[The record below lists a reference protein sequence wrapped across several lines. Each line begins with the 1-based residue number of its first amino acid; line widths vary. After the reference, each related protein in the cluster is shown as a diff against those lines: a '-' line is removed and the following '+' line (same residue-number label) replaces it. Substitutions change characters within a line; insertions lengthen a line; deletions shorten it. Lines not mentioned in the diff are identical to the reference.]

1 MASRACTVAGATA
14 AAASRPCR
22 LWLALVTLLLVSACE
37 RGEQTPS
44 DAVLELSGST
54 MGTSYSVKIAQVP
67 ESRGAAQLRQEIED
81 VLEDVNAH
89 MSTYRP
95 DSELS
100 CFNRARDVDW
110 LPASESLVE
119 VVDEALAISEMTDG
133 AYDVTVGPLVNLWGF
148 GPDFEVL
155 DSPSEQEL
163 TEVRRHVGYKLLH
176 TRQMPPEIRKD
187 DPRVYVDLSSL
198 AKGYGVD
205 RVAEHLESA
214 GVGSYLVE
222 IGGELRGRGRHP
234 RGTPWRIGIETPTP
248 GERSVFSIIG
258 LEDLSVA
265 TSGDYRNYR
274 EVDGRRLSHIIDP
287 YSGRPIEHAAVS
299 VTVLDPSA
307 MRADALAT
315 ALLVLGPELGYR
327 LAEAREIAAMFIVK
341 KGAGFDDLKT
351 PAFAGHM
358 LSEETADG

>member
-1 MASRACTVAGATA
+1 VLA
-14 AAASRPCR
+14 ALC
-22 LWLALVTLLLVSACE
+22 LVSACE
-37 RGEQTPS
+37 QVEQSRT

-54 MGTSYSVKIAQVP
+54 MGTSYSVKVA
-67 ESRGAAQLRQEIED
+67 SLSAARGAEQLHRGIEA

-100 CFNRARDVDW
+100 CFNRARTLAWFPV
-110 LPASESLVE
+110 SGSLVE
-119 VVDEALAISEMTDG
+119 VIDEAMAVSELSGG

-155 DSPSEQEL
+155 ESP
-163 TEVRRHVGYKLLH
+163 TEEVLAKVRQYVGYRFLH

-205 RVAEHLESA
+205 RVAEYLDTA
-214 GVGSYLVE
+214 GIGSYLVE
-222 IGGELRGRGRHP
+222 IGGELRGKGRHP
-234 RGTPWRIGIETPTP
+234 RGTPWRIGIETPSP
-248 GERSVFSIIG
+248 GQRSVFAIVG
-258 LEDLSVA
+258 LKDLSVA

-287 YSGRPIEHAAVS
+287 FSGRPIEHAAVS

-315 ALLVLGPELGYR
+315 ALLVLGPDLGYR
-327 LAEAREIAAMFIVK
+327 LAQAREIAAMFVVR
-341 KGAGFDDLKT
+341 KGAGFDDIRT
-351 PAFAGHM
+351 PAFAAHT

>member
-1 MASRACTVAGATA
+1 VAESCHAYAVPG
-14 AAASRPCR
+14 RCLR
-22 LWLALVTLLLVSACE
+22 LWPALAALCLVSACE
-37 RGEQTPS
+37 QVEQAGT

-54 MGTSYSVKIAQVP
+54 MGTSYSVKVAGLPASGGAEQLH
-67 ESRGAAQLRQEIED
+67 RGIEA

-100 CFNRARDVDW
+100 CFNRAHTRAWFPVSG
-110 LPASESLVE
+110 PLVE
-119 VVDEALAISEMTDG
+119 VIEEAQAVSALSAG

-155 DSPSEQEL
+155 HSPTEEEL
-163 TEVRRHVGYKLLH
+163 AEVRQYVGYRLLH

-187 DPRVYVDLSSL
+187 DPRIYVDLSSL

-205 RVAEHLESA
+205 RVAEYLDIW
-214 GVGSYLVE
+214 GIGSYLVE
-222 IGGELRGRGRHP
+222 IGGELRGKGLHP
-234 RGTPWRIGIETPTP
+234 RGTPWRIGIETPSP
-248 GERSVFSIIG
+248 GQRSVFAIIG
-258 LEDLSVA
+258 LKDLSVA

-287 YSGRPIEHAAVS
+287 FTGRPIEHAAVS

-315 ALLVLGPELGYR
+315 ALLVLGPDLGYR
-327 LAEAREIAAMFIVK
+327 LAQAREIAAMFIVR
-341 KGAGFDDLKT
+341 KGAGFDDLET
-351 PAFAGHM
+351 PAFAAHI
-358 LSEETADG
+358 LSKETADG